1 MAAFPRALALS
12 CAWALAGT
20 AWADIGKDR
29 QTGGTPTAREQET
42 TGVPD
47 APTSFDEAR
56 ARAID
61 RGLAWLAEA
70 QGGNP
75 DGSFPQGQAE
85 QWAPV
90 GVTALGALAFMAGG
104 NSPGRGPH
112 GRAAGLALD
121 YLLAHVDLAQGSEE
135 YGYISNQGDMVSRMH
150 GHGFATLALAEAYG
164 MAPRNERLKQA
175 LTAAVGVIELSL
187 IHI

>member
-29 QTGGTPTAREQET
+29 QTGGTPAAREQET

-104 NSPGRGPH
+104 NSPG
-112 GRAAGLALD
+112 
-121 YLLAHVDLAQGSEE
+121 
-135 YGYISNQGDMVSRMH
+135 
-150 GHGFATLALAEAYG
+150 
-164 MAPRNERLKQA
+164 
-175 LTAAVGVIELSL
+175 
-187 IHI
+187 